1 LNQIVQWTVP
11 SNHPAFAGHFPQ
23 MPILPGVV
31 LLDMALHAMA
41 DAHQLDTRH
50 YQINSVKFLSPVQ
63 PGETLTFEHTLS
75 NQGMLNFSISTNERK
90 VAIGK
95 IISLLPLSTAKQS

>member
-1 LNQIVQWTVP
+1 LNQIVKWKVP
-11 SNHPAFAGHFPQ
+11 SNHPAFAGHFPH

-31 LLDMALHAMA
+31 LLDMALHAIA
-41 DAHQLDTRH
+41 DAHQLDTSH

-63 PGETLTFEHTLS
+63 PGETLTFEHNLS
-75 NQGMLNFSISTNERK
+75 NQGMLSFSISANERK

-95 IISLLPLSTAKQS
+95 IVSSLPSSMATQS

>member
-1 LNQIVQWTVP
+1 MNQITQWTVP
-11 SNHPAFAGHFPQ
+11 FNHPAFAGHFPK

-31 LLDMALHAMA
+31 LLDMALQAMA
-41 DAHQLDTRH
+41 DAHQLDTCH

-63 PGETLTFEHTLS
+63 PGETLTFEHSLS
-75 NQGMLNFSISTNERK
+75 NQGILSFSISVNERK

-95 IISLLPLSTAKQS
+95 IISSLPSSTPVQS

>member
-1 LNQIVQWTVP
+1 MNQITHWTVP
-11 SNHPAFAGHFPQ
+11 FNHPAFAGHFPQ

-41 DAHQLDTRH
+41 DARQLDMCH

-63 PGETLTFEHTLS
+63 PGETLTFEHSLS
-75 NQGMLNFSISTNERK
+75 HQGMLSFSISVNERK

-95 IISLLPLSTAKQS
+95 IVSSLPSSTSVQS

>member
-1 LNQIVQWTVP
+1 MNQITHWTVP

-41 DAHQLDTRH
+41 DAYQLDTRH
-50 YQINSVKFLSPVQ
+50 YQIHSVKFLSPVR
-63 PGETLTFEHTLS
+63 PGETLTFEHSLS
-75 NQGMLNFSISTNERK
+75 NQGILSFSISVNERK

-95 IISLLPLSTAKQS
+95 IVSSSPSSTSVQG